1 MESRVFDDD
10 DPVDRTPRPM
20 LEDQHSGE
28 GAAEASDGGAV
39 ALATYCKYSDLARDA
54 SGDDF
59 AVLVHARAL
68 RISETNGAA
77 EPHAMLDLV
86 TVLDVSDSMVGW
98 APCSRW

>member
-39 ALATYCKYSDLARDA
+39 ALATYCEYSNFACSLWHRGRDERDGGGGGDLGLGECLRLLE
-54 SGDDF
+54 
-59 AVLVHARAL
+59 AVP
-68 RISETNGAA
+68 AA
-77 EPHAMLDLV
+77 A
-86 TVLDVSDSMVGW
+86 VSFP
-98 APCSRW
+98 AFRHH